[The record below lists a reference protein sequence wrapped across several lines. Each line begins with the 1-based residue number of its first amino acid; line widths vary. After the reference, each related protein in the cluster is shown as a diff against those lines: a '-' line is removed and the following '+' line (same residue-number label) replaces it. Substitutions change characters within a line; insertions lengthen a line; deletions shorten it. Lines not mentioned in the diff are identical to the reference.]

1 VSNLVN
7 RKEFAAMMGVH
18 PSQVSRALE
27 SGRIRLAKGTDK
39 IDADQATIDWKRN
52 NDSHNVEGINQSVP
66 SIGKKRSVGKVKPV
80 SDLSINAPDDDDD
93 GDGDD
98 KSLNAQKIRKTKAD
112 AERVELKLAQERGD
126 LIAKDDVLVVYF
138 TFLVALKN
146 GIMAIPERIVGSIR
160 AAVDEFADDK
170 AVLDTKIYQILK
182 EEHMRILTDIGAKI
196 EEAEQEA
203 VNIAKKYR

>member
-1 VSNLVN
+1 
-7 RKEFAAMMGVH
+7 MMGVH

-27 SGRIRLAKGTDK
+27 SGRIKLVSGTDK
-39 IDADQATIDWKRN
+39 IDADQAALDWERN
-52 NDSHNVEGINQSVP
+52 NDSHNTKGINQSVP
-66 SIGKKRSVGKVKPV
+66 SIGKKRSVGKVRPV
-80 SDLSINAPDDDDD
+80 SDLSIDAHDDDEDD
-93 GDGDD
+93 DGDD

-112 AERVELKLAQERGD
+112 AERVELKLAQERGE

-182 EEHMRILTDIGAKI
+182 EEHMRVLTDIGTKI
-196 EEAEQEA
+196 DEAEQEA
-203 VNIAKKYR
+203 VDIAKKYR

>member
-1 VSNLVN
+1 MSNLVT
-7 RKEFAAMMGVH
+7 RKEFAEMMGVH
-18 PSQVSRALE
+18 RAQVTRALE
-27 SGRIRLAKGTDK
+27 SGRIKLAKGTNK
-39 IDADQATIDWKRN
+39 IDADKAAVDWKLN
-52 NDSHNVEGINQSVP
+52 NDSHNAKGTNQNVP
-66 SIGKKRSVGKVKPV
+66 SIGKKRPVGKVKPV
-80 SDLSINAPDDDDD
+80 SDLSIDAPDDDDGD
-93 GDGDD
+93 DGDD

-160 AAVDEFADDK
+160 AAVDEFADDR

-182 EEHMRILTDIGAKI
+182 EEHMRVLSDIGMKI

-203 VNIAKKYR
+203 VDIAKKYR